1 MTLASRDSH
10 GLRAF
15 QYYQSNALVAYI
27 RVECACHRWRSPPV
41 SISPSPPP
49 FNTRYCQMRAVPAM
63 DPLSTTSEKVS
74 HMTAKPITNLVTT
87 SFILSNLHCPSCVSH
102 IQDTLYALDPPP
114 TTVSPSLV
122 SSVVTVEHDSALP
135 VATIQDALESA
146 GFEIYDVAPN
156 NTSSP
161 TGTSAV
167 GLGGADGYLDRV
179 VDRLSSDQ
187 YSRLGKG
194 GRLSSQHIQHC
205 EACRRDAAGKTPD
218 SKASSSADHGGTN
231 KMHSSPDLK
240 LVTIDS
246 VDTQASS
253 GIWRASL
260 AVGGMTCAA
269 CVGAITEELEK
280 KDWIRKVVV
289 NLISNSAT
297 VDFVGEGHKN
307 DIVEAI
313 EDIGYDAAIDAIVD
327 TSIVDS
333 GMRSAQRTVDIKID
347 GMFCDH
353 CPPRVHAALSTAF
366 GSKVNIE
373 TRVSLQTP
381 ILKITYTPH
390 VPNFTIR
397 DIIAVITAVDEAIT
411 PSIYHPPTLEER
423 SRQLHAR
430 EQLRILI
437 RVMLTFIIAI
447 PTLIIGIVYMSLV
460 PRDNPGKMFL
470 MHPLYAG
477 VSRTQWSL
485 FIMATP
491 VYFLCADVFHIRA
504 LKEIRSMW
512 RRGSSTP
519 MLQRFYRFGSMNML
533 MSLGTSIAYI
543 SSVAQLIAAG
553 VNKSN
558 HVEDSGF
565 YFDSVVFLTLFLLVG
580 RLIESY
586 SKSKTGDAV
595 TMLGKL
601 RPNEALLVQGPD
613 MTRRPSGDTLID
625 GIPTGEQLSNGPQLE
640 TLMRVNVDLLE
651 YGDIVK
657 VLHGGSPPCDG
668 TIIQGESK
676 FDESSLTGES
686 RLVKKVLGDEVF
698 SGTMNKESPVS
709 VKITGVAGSS
719 MLDQIV
725 KAVRE
730 GQTRRAPMERIADT
744 LTGYFVP
751 FVTLIAITTWL
762 VWLGLGLSGTLPEDY
777 LGHDQ
782 GGWVAWSLQFAIAV
796 FVVAC
801 PCGLALAAPTAL
813 FVGGGLAAKYGIL
826 VKGGGEAFEKASK
839 LDCIV
844 FDKTGTLTMGGEPVV
859 TDCEIIPVDFDK
871 YQQVG
876 QSTILRLVKELER
889 TEDDTREESQST
901 TLGMVKALE
910 ENSSHTVAKALVS
923 FCKTMK
929 ASDVNAEN
937 VEEVAGRGM
946 KGRFSLSGS
955 VAGAGVAAK
964 MIIGNESFMSN
975 NDVVLPGLTQSTL
988 EKWKTEGKSV
998 ALGAVKVYNDSTE
1011 TADTWRLAAMFA
1023 VSDPIRPEAPGIVNA
1038 LLKGGKDI
1046 WMLSG
1051 DNQMTANAIGTK
1063 VGIPL
1068 SNIIA
1073 GVLPSEKADKIRY
1086 LQRALKTHT
1095 LSGNDHFEKRAL
1107 VAMVGDGINDS
1118 PALTTADVGIAI
1130 GSGSD
1135 IAISSAEFVLVSSNL
1150 NSLINLLDLSKFVFR
1165 RIKFNFGWALIYNL
1179 VALPV
1184 AAGVFYPIS
1193 SGGKHVKLDPVWA
1206 SLAMALSSISVV
1218 CSSLALR
1225 SRLPGVGFKVRKA
1238 VGDQD

>member
-1 MTLASRDSH
+1 MDS
-10 GLRAF
+10 L
-15 QYYQSNALVAYI
+15 
-27 RVECACHRWRSPPV
+27 P
-41 SISPSPPP
+41 
-49 FNTRYCQMRAVPAM
+49 
-63 DPLSTTSEKVS
+63 DTSEKVS
-74 HMTAKPITNLVTT
+74 YVTATPNMVTT

-102 IQDTLYALDPPP
+102 IQNTLYALDPPP
-114 TTVSPSLV
+114 AIVSPSLV
-122 SSVVTVEHDSALP
+122 SSVVTVEHDAAIS
-135 VATIQDALESA
+135 VADIQDALENA

-156 NTSSP
+156 SSRPP
-161 TGTSAV
+161 TEISAASLD
-167 GLGGADGYLDRV
+167 GSDGYLDRV
-179 VDRLSSDQ
+179 INRLSSDQ
-187 YSRLGKG
+187 YSRR
-194 GRLSSQHIQHC
+194 GRNSRPSSQHIQHC
-205 EACRRDAAGKTPD
+205 EACRQDAATNPSD
-218 SKASSSADHGGTN
+218 SKSSSSADHGLTSS
-231 KMHSSPDLK
+231 KMYHSQDNK

-246 VDTQASS
+246 VDTQASADT
-253 GIWRASL
+253 WRASL

-280 KDWIRKVVV
+280 KSWVRKVVV

-307 DIVEAI
+307 DIVGAI
-313 EDIGYDAAIDAIVD
+313 EDIGYDATIDSIVD
-327 TSIVDS
+327 TSKVDS
-333 GMRSAQRTVDIKID
+333 RVRSEQRTLEIKVD
-347 GMFCDH
+347 GMYCEH
-353 CPPRVHAALSTAF
+353 CPSRVHAALSTAF
-366 GSKVNIE
+366 GNKISIDR
-373 TRVSLQTP
+373 RVSLQSP
-381 ILKITYTPH
+381 VLQITYTPRI
-390 VPNFTIR
+390 PDFTIR
-397 DIIAVITAVDEAIT
+397 DIIAAISAVEEGIN

-437 RVMLTFIIAI
+437 RVALTFIIAI
-447 PTLIIGIVYMSLV
+447 PTLIIGIIYMSLV
-460 PRDNPGKMFL
+460 PANNPGKKFL
-470 MHPLYAG
+470 MHPLHAG

-485 FIMATP
+485 FILATP
-491 VYFLCADVFHIRA
+491 VYFLCADVFHTRA
-504 LKEIRSMW
+504 LKELRSMW

-519 MLQRFYRFGSMNML
+519 ILQRFYRFGSMNML

-553 VNKSN
+553 AKGSK

-601 RPNEALLVQGPD
+601 RPTEALLIDPPGG
-613 MTRRPSGDTLID
+613 RRSSEETLTEN
-625 GIPTGEQLSNGPQLE
+625 IPTGEQLANGQRPE
-640 TLMRVNVDLLE
+640 TVKKVNVDLLE
-651 YGDIVK
+651 FGDTVK
-657 VLHGGSPPCDG
+657 VLQGGSPPCDG
-668 TIIQGESK
+668 TIVQGESK

-686 RLVKKVLGDEVF
+686 KLVKKSIGDEVF
-698 SGTMNKESPVS
+698 SGTVNKDSPVS
-709 VKITGVAGSS
+709 IQITGIAGAS

-751 FVTLIAITTWL
+751 CVTLIAITTWL
-762 VWLGLGLSGTLPEDY
+762 VWLGLGLSGTLPRGY
-777 LGHDQ
+777 LGHDS

-839 LDCIV
+839 IDCIV
-844 FDKTGTLTMGGEPVV
+844 FDKTGTLTMGGDPVV
-859 TDCEIIPVDFDK
+859 TDFDVMPVDFGTNSQASK
-871 YQQVG
+871 
-876 QSTILRLVKELER
+876 SSILRLVKELEQAKDSKESSQ
-889 TEDDTREESQST
+889 EDSQST
-901 TLGMVKALE
+901 ILGMVKALE

-923 FCKTMK
+923 FCKNMTV
-929 ASDVNAEN
+929 SDVHLDN
-937 VEEVAGRGM
+937 VEEIAGKGM
-946 KGRFSLSGS
+946 SGKFDLDGS
-955 VAGAGVAAK
+955 VAGAGTEMV
-964 MIIGNESFMSN
+964 IGNETLISA
-975 NDVVLPGLTQSTL
+975 NDVAIPIPARSEL
-988 EKWKTEGKSV
+988 EKWKQEGKSV
-998 ALGAVKVYNDSTE
+998 ALAAVKVFNDTVQE
-1011 TADTWRLAAMFA
+1011 TPGVWRLAAIFA
-1023 VSDPIRPEAPGIVNA
+1023 ISDPIRPEAPGIIRA
-1038 LLKGGKDI
+1038 LKKSGKDV

-1051 DNQMTANAIGTK
+1051 DNPVTANAIGAK
-1063 VGIPL
+1063 VGIPI

-1073 GVLPSEKADKIRY
+1073 GVLPSEKAKEIRY
-1086 LQRALKTHT
+1086 LQRSLKSRTT
-1095 LSGNDHFEKRAL
+1095 SGTEHADKRAL
-1107 VAMVGDGINDS
+1107 IAMVGDGINDS

-1150 NSLINLLDLSKFVFR
+1150 NSLITLLDLSKFVFR

-1179 VALPV
+1179 IALPV

-1193 SGGKHVKLDPVWA
+1193 SGGKHVRLDPVWA

-1218 CSSLALR
+1218 CNSLALR
-1225 SRLPGVGFKVRKA
+1225 SRLPGVGFKAREA
-1238 VGDQD
+1238 VKVGGED